1 MKNKNF
7 EFDIFFK
14 FLQDYFGLDMTTGT
28 SRYYPGNKLMTI
40 HYNFGASRIVTLDFK
55 FNKKVDDVIVDM
67 RIPVDYNFNQAN
79 GANFNG
85 IEIQKKISEA
95 IHYYSAFKRIVDIS
109 EEYEPYLNISF
120 IAKQCMDEKK
130 HVSYQI
136 SPVNYNFEMTYNN
149 KQSGY
154 EHNAKHFFIVVEN
167 HLDKYFKE
175 KDLDIMDSSTE
186 QKITLYNMMEI

>member
-7 EFDIFFK
+7 EFDVFFQ

-95 IHYYSAFKRIVDIS
+95 IHYYSAFKKIVDIS

-130 HVSYQI
+130 YVSYQI

>member
-7 EFDIFFK
+7 EFDVFFK

-28 SRYYPGNKLMTI
+28 SRYYPINKLMTI
-40 HYNFGASRIVTLDFK
+40 HYNFGSSRIVTLDFK
-55 FNKKVDDVIVDM
+55 FNKNIDDVIVDI
-67 RIPVDYNFNQAN
+67 RIPIDYNFNQAN

-85 IEIQKKISEA
+85 IEIQEKISEA
-95 IHYYSAFKRIVDIS
+95 IHYYSAFKKIVDVS

-120 IAKQCMDEKK
+120 IAKQCIDEKK

-167 HLDKYFKE
+167 HLDQYFIE
-175 KDLDIMDSSTE
+175 KDLEIMDSSTE
-186 QKITLYNMMEI
+186 QKINLYNMMEI

>member
-7 EFDIFFK
+7 EFDVFFQ

-55 FNKKVDDVIVDM
+55 FNKKIDDVIVDM